1 MKDKSILDEKRV
13 RAKPCLY
20 PQSHQQPNSFGDAIG
35 FGPFQADLVNPPHG
49 SNDPAPVAGSVAS
62 GPGQFRNYTADTRYT
77 ESDPLRH
84 GLDVKQVGSLRLKP
98 PKISRG
104 FFQHRQSIPVLFDP
118 FRLRMSPLKIWLG
131 TPGLDYQMYIGIS
144 SSTD

>member
-1 MKDKSILDEKRV
+1 MGGER
-13 RAKPCLY
+13 
-20 PQSHQQPNSFGDAIG
+20 SHAYAQNPINNPIPLGLG
-35 FGPFQADLVNPPHG
+35 QADLVNPPHG

-62 GPGQFRNYTADTRYT
+62 GPGQFRNYTADTRYM

-104 FFQHRQSIPVLFDP
+104 FMFFPSTVSVQN
-118 FRLRMSPLKIWLG
+118 LG
-131 TPGLDYQMYIGIS
+131 VYACVIH
-144 SSTD
+144 

>member
-1 MKDKSILDEKRV
+1 M
-13 RAKPCLY
+13 
-20 PQSHQQPNSFGDAIG
+20 
-35 FGPFQADLVNPPHG
+35 NPPHG

-98 PKISRG
+98 PKISRDSFPASPVHSSP
-104 FFQHRQSIPVLFDP
+104 FFSFSSL
-118 FRLRMSPLKIWLG
+118 LKIWLG

>member
-20 PQSHQQPNSFGDAIG
+20 PESHQQPNSFGDAIG
-35 FGPFQADLVNPPHG
+35 FGPFQADLVTPPHG

-84 GLDVKQVGSLRLKP
+84 GLDVKQVGSLRHKP

-104 FFQHRQSIPVLFDP
+104 FFSIIASPFQSFLILFVSAQN
-118 FRLRMSPLKIWLG
+118 LVGYAWV
-131 TPGLDYQMYIGIS
+131 GLSDVYRYFIIH
-144 SSTD
+144 